1 MCNICNDIYYG
12 KAKRHLKVRA
22 CEHLGI
28 TPLTRK
34 KVKSP
39 PRPPKKKVL
48 MILKP
53 LSKSLIDL
61 YSSSESRF

>member
-1 MCNICNDIYYG
+1 MLQSNIINYKFIGYKFMCNICNDIYYG

-28 TPLTRK
+28 APLTRK

-39 PRPPKKKVL
+39 PSPPPKEKK
-48 MILKP
+48 K
-53 LSKSLIDL
+53 
-61 YSSSESRF
+61 F

>member
-1 MCNICNDIYYG
+1 MCNICNGIYYG

-39 PRPPKKKVL
+39 PPHKKVL

>member
-1 MCNICNDIYYG
+1 MCNICNGIYYG

-39 PRPPKKKVL
+39 PPPPSPQKK
-48 MILKP
+48 
-53 LSKSLIDL
+53 
-61 YSSSESRF
+61 F